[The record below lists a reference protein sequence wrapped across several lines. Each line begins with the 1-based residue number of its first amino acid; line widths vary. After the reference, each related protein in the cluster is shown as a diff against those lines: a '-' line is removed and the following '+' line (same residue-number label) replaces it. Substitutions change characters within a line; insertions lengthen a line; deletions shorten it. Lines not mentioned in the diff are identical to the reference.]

1 MQVLTRTGLA
11 GHGAGAGEH
20 EPLGIGYRRGEWIR
34 VSGATGKLKVKNT
47 FASEFLLFGMKS
59 CELWLFASF
68 FVLFPFRSFLNLFR
82 GVFKDIFNWMCRR
95 SVSWSIFLATGTKSL
110 SLLKTLKC
118 DVVKVTLQAKLNYSA
133 LYPAAVTTSTMGT
146 D

>member
-1 MQVLTRTGLA
+1 MTFCLIFCV
-11 GHGAGAGEH
+11 
-20 EPLGIGYRRGEWIR
+20 
-34 VSGATGKLKVKNT
+34 VSIQI
-47 FASEFLLFGMKS
+47 FL
-59 CELWLFASF
+59 E
-68 FVLFPFRSFLNLFR
+68 FR